1 MDTHIQFSN
10 INFFSPLKLPVNLGA
25 NLLII
30 QKQFC
35 MSTAKA
41 KLSIYF
47 SIFRSF
53 RHRRQSPILFDSQNN
68 VKPRNTNLIRNP
80 RIHAEHPFI
89 LAIYNVVTPA
99 DATVISI
106 SVLSRTIV

>member
-10 INFFSPLKLPVNLGA
+10 INFFSLLKLPVNPGA

-47 SIFRSF
+47 SIFKSF
-53 RHRRQSPILFDSQNN
+53 RLQRQSPILSDSQNI
-68 VKPRNTNLIRNP
+68 VKPRNTDLTRNP
-80 RIHAEHPFI
+80 RIHAGRPFI
-89 LAIYNVVTPA
+89 LAINDVVAPA
-99 DATVISI
+99 DATVFSF